1 MSTFWSAWVIGLTV
15 FNLGLTFFL
24 FIWGQRVK
32 IPTLPDGT
40 SGHTWAH
47 GALREGVRRLPLW
60 WAAIS
65 GSMFVIGAIYLVL
78 YPGFGANPGI
88 LGWTAHREL
97 REDMQANLGKL
108 DPLLESFR
116 QVPVEELAGNPA
128 ATRMG
133 QRLFIDNCAA
143 CHGRDGQGNQLL
155 GAPDLV
161 DKDWLYGGAGEAIMA
176 SILNGRSGIMP
187 PWDSLGEAT
196 VKNLVQYVLSLSG
209 QPHDA
214 AAATAGKAQF
224 AICSACH
231 GADGTG
237 NQALGAPNLS
247 DDIWLYGG
255 TPEAIEHSIGRGR
268 SGHMP
273 PWRDRLGDDNAR
285 VIAAWI
291 YSQANR

>member
-24 FIWGQRVK
+24 FVWGQRVE
-32 IPTLPDGT
+32 IPTLADGT

-97 REDMQANLGKL
+97 HEDMQANLGKL

-143 CHGRDGQGNQLL
+143 CHGREGHGNQLL
-155 GAPDLV
+155 GAPDLM

-176 SILNGRSGIMP
+176 SIVNGRSGTMP
-187 PWDSLGEAT
+187 PWESLGDAA
-196 VKNLVQYVLSLSG
+196 VKNLAQYVLSLSG

-237 NQALGAPNLS
+237 NQALGAPNLT
-247 DDIWLYGG
+247 DGIWLYGG
-255 TPEAIEHSIGRGR
+255 TPEAIERSIRRGR
-268 SGHMP
+268 SGRMP
-273 PWRDRLGDDNAR
+273 PWRDRLGDDNTR

>member
-24 FIWGQRVK
+24 FIWGQRVN

-47 GALREGVRRLPLW
+47 GTLREGVRRLPLW

-88 LGWTAHREL
+88 LGWTAHGEL

-116 QVPVEELAGNPA
+116 HVPVEELANNPA

-143 CHGRDGQGNQLL
+143 CHGREAQGNQLL
-155 GAPDLV
+155 GAPNLV

-176 SILNGRSGIMP
+176 SILNGRSGTMP
-187 PWDSLGEAT
+187 PWDSLGEAA

-224 AICSACH
+224 VICAACH

-237 NQALGAPNLS
+237 NQALGAPNLA

-255 TPEAIEHSIGRGR
+255 TAEAIEHSIGRGR
-268 SGHMP
+268 AGHMP
-273 PWRDRLGDDNAR
+273 PWRDRLGDDNTR

>member
-1 MSTFWSAWVIGLTV
+1 MSTFWSAWVMGLAT
-15 FNLGLTFFL
+15 FNLGITFFL
-24 FIWGQRVK
+24 FVWGQRVE

-65 GSMFVIGAIYLVL
+65 FGMFAVGAIYLVL
-78 YPGFGANPGI
+78 YPGYGANPGI
-88 LGWTAHREL
+88 LGWTAHKEL

-108 DPLLESFR
+108 DPVLEGFR
-116 QVPVEELAGNPA
+116 GVPVEELAKNPV

-143 CHGRDGQGNQLL
+143 CHGREGHGNQLL
-155 GAPDLV
+155 GAPNLV

-176 SILNGRSGIMP
+176 SILNGRSGTMP
-187 PWDSLGEAT
+187 PWESLGEAS

-214 AAATAGKAQF
+214 AAAAAGQAQF

-231 GADGTG
+231 GADGKG
-237 NQALGAPNLS
+237 NQALGAPNLT
-247 DDIWLYGG
+247 DDVWLYGG
-255 TPEAIEHSIGRGR
+255 TPEALEQTIGHGR
-268 SGHMP
+268 SGRMP
-273 PWRDRLGDDNAR
+273 PWRDRLGDDNTR

-291 YSQANR
+291 YSQASR